1 MASEFELINFL
12 FEPLSRGLSPNEIGI
27 GDDGAVL
34 NVPENHQLVV
44 VTDTLVSGVHFPENT
59 AAYDVAWKAVAVNL
73 SDLAAMGAQPGFYSL
88 ALTIPENNQ
97 VWLNGFAKGLEDIGS
112 FYQIPLVGGDTTN
125 GPLTI
130 TVTMQGW
137 VSTGKAIRRSGA
149 KEGDLVCV
157 TNYIGN
163 GALGLMVALNTL
175 PESVK
180 GLISEADS
188 QYLLDALNLPQP
200 QLDLSSSLKE
210 FANSAIDISDGLLA
224 DLGHILEESNK
235 LIAPKDG
242 KVLGAQINLEFIP
255 LSNAARIYIENTGH
269 WPAIL
274 AGGDDYQLCFT
285 IAPDKLN
292 LAQEMSGKLGVKITA
307 IGKVV
312 SLDRVNESSSTS
324 NKPSLMDITL
334 LSHGKKID
342 VGEAKGY
349 MHF

>member
-12 FEPLSRGLSPNEIGI
+12 FEPLSRGLSPTEIGI

-59 AAYDVAWKAVAVNL
+59 AAYDIAWKAVAVNL
-73 SDLAAMGAQPGFYSL
+73 SDLAAMGAKPGFYSL

-97 VWLNGFAKGLEDIGS
+97 VWLKDFAKGLADIGS

-130 TVTMQGW
+130 TVTLQGW
-137 VSTGKAIRRSGA
+137 VPTGKAIRRSGA
-149 KEGDLVCV
+149 KDGDFVCV

-180 GLISEADS
+180 GLISESDS

-210 FANSAIDISDGLLA
+210 FASSAIDISDGLLA

-235 LIAPKDG
+235 LINHDG
-242 KVLGAQINLEFIP
+242 KVLGAKINLEAVP
-255 LSNAARIYIENTGH
+255 LSNAARIYIDNTGN
-269 WPAIL
+269 WPTIL

-285 IAPDKLN
+285 VSPDKFD
-292 LAQEMSGKLGVKITA
+292 LAQKISEKRGVKITA

-312 SLDRVNESSSTS
+312 LLDRIKESSLISS
-324 NKPSLMDITL
+324 KSALADITL
-334 LSHGKKID
+334 LNHGKEFD
-342 VGEAKGY
+342 VGEVKGY

>member
-12 FEPLSRGLSPNEIGI
+12 FEPLSKGLSPNEIGI

-34 NVPENHQLVV
+34 NVPDNHQLVV
-44 VTDTLVSGVHFPENT
+44 VTDTLVSGVHFPEDT

-73 SDLAAMGAQPGFYSL
+73 SDLAAMGAKPGFYSL

-97 VWLNGFAKGLEDIGS
+97 VWLNGFAKGLADIGS
-112 FYQIPLVGGDTTN
+112 LYQMPLVGGDTTN

-130 TVTMQGW
+130 TVTVQGW
-137 VSTGKAIRRSGA
+137 VPMGRAIRRSGA
-149 KEGDLVCV
+149 KKDDLVCV

-200 QLDLSSSLKE
+200 QLDLSSNLKE
-210 FANSAIDISDGLLA
+210 FASSAIDISDGLLA
-224 DLGHILEESNK
+224 DLDHILEESNK
-235 LIAPKDG
+235 LIDSEDKL
-242 KVLGAQINLEFIP
+242 LGAEINLETVP
-255 LSNAARIYIENTGH
+255 LSNAARIYVENTGH

-285 IAPDKLN
+285 VPPSKFH
-292 LAQEMSGKLGVKITA
+292 LAKELSEKCGVKITA

-312 SLDRVNESSSTS
+312 LSDRVKESSSIL
-324 NKPSLMDITL
+324 NKPMLTDITL
-334 LSHGKKID
+334 LNQGKKFD

>member
-12 FEPLSRGLSPNEIGI
+12 FEPLSRGLSPTEIGI

-59 AAYDVAWKAVAVNL
+59 AAYDIAWKAVAVNL
-73 SDLAAMGAQPGFYSL
+73 SDLAAMGAKPGFYSL

-97 VWLNGFAKGLEDIGS
+97 VWLKDFAKGLADIGS

-130 TVTMQGW
+130 TITMQGW
-137 VSTGKAIRRSGA
+137 VPTGKAIRRSGA
-149 KEGDLVCV
+149 KEGDFVCV

-180 GLISEADS
+180 GLISETDS
-188 QYLLDALNLPQP
+188 QYLLDALNLPKP
-200 QLDLSSSLKE
+200 QLEISSGLKE

-224 DLGHILEESNK
+224 DLDHILEESNK
-235 LIAPKDG
+235 LIDSEDKL
-242 KVLGAQINLEFIP
+242 LGAEINLEAIP
-255 LSNAARIYIENTGH
+255 LSNAAHIYVQNTGD

-285 IAPDKLN
+285 VAPDKFD
-292 LAQEMSGKLGVKITA
+292 LAQEISDKRGVKITA

-312 SLDRVNESSSTS
+312 VLDKSNESSSTS
-324 NKPSLMDITL
+324 NKAGLMDITL
-334 LSHGKKID
+334 LNHGKGFD

-349 MHF
+349 LHF

>member
-44 VTDTLVSGVHFPENT
+44 VTDTLVSGVHFPEST

-88 ALTIPENNQ
+88 ALTVPENNQ
-97 VWLNGFAKGLEDIGS
+97 VWLNGFAKGLADIGTL
-112 FYQIPLVGGDTTN
+112 YQIPLVGGDTTN

-130 TVTMQGW
+130 TVTVQGW
-137 VSTGKAIRRSGA
+137 VPTGKAVRRSGA
-149 KEGDLVCV
+149 QEGDLVCV

-180 GLISEADS
+180 GLISETDS

-200 QLDLSSSLKE
+200 QLELSSSLKE
-210 FANSAIDISDGLLA
+210 FASSAIDISDGLLA
-224 DLGHILEESNK
+224 DLDHILEESNK
-235 LIAPKDG
+235 LIVPEDKL
-242 KVLGAQINLEFIP
+242 LGAEINLETIP
-255 LSNAARIYIENTGH
+255 LSNAARIYIENTGD

-285 IAPDKLN
+285 VPPTKFD
-292 LAQEMSGKLGVKITA
+292 LAKELSEKRGVKITA

-312 SLDRVNESSSTS
+312 SSDRVKEPNSILNDPVLT
-324 NKPSLMDITL
+324 DVTL
-334 LSHGKKID
+334 LNHGKEFD